1 MRPIPEFLPNREALD
16 VSKLRSTKRPYAE
29 LVWRAMESGKID
41 EPTFDSLAA
50 FVRMPYDIEDH
61 PEAERLFLD
70 IVGEF
75 GALPEGRP
83 QVSDEEA
90 DFLRTMSEWVV
101 VQATTKE
108 RSEGIRTRVL
118 QTLEPD
124 LKAVMDTVHL

>member
-1 MRPIPEFLPNREALD
+1 MRPIPEFLPSHEALD
-16 VSKLRSTKRPYAE
+16 VSRLRSAKRPYAE
-29 LVWRAMESGKID
+29 LVWKAVETGKID
-41 EPTFDSLAA
+41 EPTFGSLAT

-75 GALPEGRP
+75 GTLPEGRP
-83 QVSDEEA
+83 PVSDEEA
-90 DFLRTMSEWVV
+90 DFLRTMSEWTI

-108 RSEGIRTRVL
+108 RSEGIRAKVL